1 MKWFCSICC
10 MAVLLAGGINSAEA
24 VPNERINWGFKRSVN
39 HQPPDAGRQLDN
51 LVKKYDAFYLG
62 NTKEKTIYLTFDN
75 GYENGYTPKVLDVL
89 KNITS
94 RALFC
99 HGSFCERAA

>member
-1 MKWFCSICC
+1 

-51 LVKKYDAFYLG
+51 LVKNMMPF
-62 NTKEKTIYLTFDN
+62 I
-75 GYENGYTPKVLDVL
+75 
-89 KNITS
+89 
-94 RALFC
+94 
-99 HGSFCERAA
+99 